1 MATYTKFYLFVL
13 RNNLYHYF
21 FWFIYWLIIAYLVS
35 PQGAYYSGLFP
46 AFFVIL
52 LHSLV
57 SYFNIYLL
65 IPNLLYKQQYVY
77 YITALF
83 LSILLVCF
91 PLAII
96 ISSIFPENDF
106 LAANIWTPFFFV
118 ANSLYI
124 LLTVSFTSFFHL
136 FSEWYRKERAN
147 KELERIN
154 TQNELKYLK
163 SQINPHFLFNSL
175 NNLYAMTLTNSPN
188 APDMVLRLS
197 SILRYLL
204 YETSETKVP
213 LDKEINYLKDLLE
226 LEKIRVGDRADISFE
241 IIGDTSAVEIEPLLF
256 INFVENSFKHGV
268 NSVTDSAWM
277 KMVLKVDKEKKTL
290 DFTIENS
297 KPVENLGDKN
307 DSIGGIGLVNVKK
320 RLRLLYPNKHKLS
333 LLNDN
338 EKYSVNLLL
347 HIG

>member
-1 MATYTKFYLFVL
+1 
-13 RNNLYHYF
+13 
-21 FWFIYWLIIAYLVS
+21 
-35 PQGAYYSGLFP
+35 
-46 AFFVIL
+46 
-52 LHSLV
+52 
-57 SYFNIYLL
+57 
-65 IPNLLYKQQYVY
+65 
-77 YITALF
+77 

-96 ISSIFPENDF
+96 ISSIFPGNDF

-124 LLTVSFTSFFHL
+124 LLTVSFTSFIHL
-136 FSEWYRKERAN
+136 FAEWYRKERAN

-175 NNLYAMTLTNSPN
+175 NNLYAMTLSNSPD

-277 KMVLKVDKEKKTL
+277 KMVLKVDKEKNTL

-297 KPVENLGDKN
+297 KPVENLGNKN

-320 RLRLLYPNKHKLS
+320 RLKLLYPNKHKLS